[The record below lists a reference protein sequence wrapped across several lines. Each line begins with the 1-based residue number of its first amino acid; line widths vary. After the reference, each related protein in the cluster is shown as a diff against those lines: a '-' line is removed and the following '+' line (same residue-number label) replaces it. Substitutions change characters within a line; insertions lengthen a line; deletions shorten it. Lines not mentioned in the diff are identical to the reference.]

1 MQEITLSDNLQQIEL
16 EINHHKN
23 VAGQSI
29 WEIGR
34 RLNHVKEHDLAHGQ
48 FMEWLKK
55 IEIDHTAAKRMMK
68 VAHEL
73 PNSATL
79 HHLGT
84 SALYLI
90 ATMPDEQKQEQVERI
105 ENGDNPTVRELQEV
119 RRQLNKANADNQR
132 LREQNENLAEQAIA
146 NLNATETKTIT
157 KEVVKEVV
165 PDDYKATKQLNSALL
180 DKNKDLQ
187 RKYEDVK
194 SRNDFVEMQ
203 VKDLYEQRA
212 EVDEKSAKYD
222 ELTRA
227 IEQSK
232 GQLDEYQKSISAYKD
247 VISFLKKGNQFLSN
261 FGGLVYVDVKPALAN
276 QQVKSELETFSVML
290 NSLAREVD
298 SLLSQD
304 NILEGEIL

>member
-1 MQEITLSDNLQQIEL
+1 MNELTLSDNLSQIEL
-16 EINHHKN
+16 EITHHKQI
-23 VAGQSI
+23 AGLSI

-48 FMEWLKK
+48 FTEWIEK
-55 IEIDHTAAKRMMK
+55 IGLNYPEANKMMRIAK
-68 VAHEL
+68 EL
-73 PNSATL
+73 PNLSTL
-79 HHLGT
+79 RDLGT

-90 ATMPDEQKQEQVERI
+90 ATLPDEEQEKQLSRI
-105 ENGDNPTVRELQEV
+105 EQGETPSVRELQEV
-119 RRQLNKANADNQR
+119 KRQLNQAKADNER
-132 LREQNENLAEQAIA
+132 LKAQNERLAEQA
-146 NLNATETKTIT
+146 LATAEPKTIE
-157 KEVVKEVV
+157 KEVIKEVI
-165 PDDYKATKQLNSALL
+165 PDDYKATKQLNNTLL

-187 RKYEDVK
+187 RQYDDVK
-194 SRNDFVEMQ
+194 SRNDFVEKQ
-203 VKDLYEQRA
+203 LKDLYAKRA

-227 IEQSK
+227 IEQSQ

-247 VISFLKKGNQFLSN
+247 VLNFLKKGNQFLSN